1 MSDLTVNEIGG
12 IGATINQVSLSAG
25 HTLNV
30 KGTLDLSKNSGA
42 LQLPTGNTAQ
52 RPSSPNSGYMRWNTD
67 NNAEGSEIGVEYFDG
82 YQWYPYGEF
91 TERAGQTSGEAVAYS
106 ALFDGNSDFLTVVG
120 PTNGWLSSSNIL
132 WTIEFWM
139 KDDSTTDNNAGL
151 LRFYESSTNS
161 TKVYIKRANNDL
173 VWSYNDGAGI
183 HLQASGAWSTL
194 GCLLYTS
201 DAADE

>member
-82 YQWYPYGEF
+82 YQWYP
-91 TERAGQTSGEAVAYS
+91 
-106 ALFDGNSDFLTVVG
+106 
-120 PTNGWLSSSNIL
+120 
-132 WTIEFWM
+132 
-139 KDDSTTDNNAGL
+139 
-151 LRFYESSTNS
+151 
-161 TKVYIKRANNDL
+161 
-173 VWSYNDGAGI
+173 
-183 HLQASGAWSTL
+183 
-194 GCLLYTS
+194 CLLYTS
-201 DAADE
+201 PSPRDS